1 MTADHIAAA
10 GAWMLSFMYIYYG
23 GIPMH
28 GRNNIS
34 VGKNG
39 NLYLGKV
46 DLATLAE
53 KYGTPLY
60 VMDEDYMRDK
70 CAQYLNAFK
79 SRYEDVEVLFASKA
93 FLMKAMAALIK
104 QEGLSIDVV
113 SGSELACALSAGMSA
128 DRIHFHGNNKSPDEI
143 KAGLVAGIGRF
154 IVDNFDE
161 LELLDRTAAGMGKT
175 ASIMLRIAPGV
186 EAHTHKYIQTGQTD
200 SKFGLGI
207 ADGRA
212 DRAVDMALSMKNV
225 KLEGFHCHIGS
236 QIFDIE
242 AYKLAAEKMIAFAAK
257 TAKRT
262 GFVYKEL
269 NLGGGLGVR
278 YTEKDEPSNVDSL
291 AEAICSTVKKE
302 SKKHGLPLPK
312 LMVEPGRS
320 IVGEAGITLYTIG
333 AIKDIPGIRTYASVD
348 GGMTDNP
355 RVALYQAEYD
365 AIVVNKAGKK
375 PEKLYSI
382 AGNACESGDML
393 IWDISLPQLQSGDT
407 LAVLTTGAYNYIM
420 SSHYNMHPKPPVVFV
435 KGKKAQLVA
444 RRETYMDIMKPQ
456 LLPKRFRK

>member
-1 MTADHIAAA
+1 
-10 GAWMLSFMYIYYG
+10 
-23 GIPMH
+23 MH
-28 GRNNIS
+28 RRDNLRSGRDGHLKLN
-34 VGKNG
+34 
-39 NLYLGKV
+39 KV
-46 DLATLAE
+46 DLVALAG

-60 VMDEDYMRDK
+60 VMDEDYMRSQ
-70 CAQYLNAFK
+70 CRRYLEAFK
-79 SRYEDVEVLFASKA
+79 SRYENTEVLFASKA
-93 FLMKAMAALIK
+93 FLMKAMAALVR

-113 SGSELACALSAGMSA
+113 SGSELALALSSGMKPEN
-128 DRIHFHGNNKSPDEI
+128 IHFHGNNKSAEEI
-143 KAGLVAGIGRF
+143 TQGLKAGIGRF

-161 LELLDRTAAGMGKT
+161 LDLMDGLAGKAGVK
-175 ASIMLRIAPGV
+175 AHIMLRLAPGV

-212 DRAVDMALSMKNV
+212 DEALDMALSKKNIA
-225 KLEGFHCHIGS
+225 LHGFHCHIGS

-242 AYKLAAEKMIAFAAK
+242 AYRLAVQKMVAFAAQAK
-257 TAKRT
+257 KRT
-262 GFVYKEL
+262 GFVMKEL

-278 YTEKDEPSNVDSL
+278 YTEKDEPSSIEQL
-291 AEAICSTVKKE
+291 AEVITSTVKAE
-302 SKKHGLPLPK
+302 VAKHKMPLPK

-320 IVGEAGITLYTIG
+320 IVGEAGITLYTVG
-333 AIKDIPGIRTYASVD
+333 AIKEIPGIRTYASVD

-365 AIVVNKAGKK
+365 AIVANKANRK
-375 PEKLYSI
+375 PSKLYSI

-393 IWDISLPQLQSGDT
+393 IWNINLPELEAGDT

-435 KGKKAQLVA
+435 RGGRAQLVA
-444 RRETYMDIMKPQ
+444 RRETYADIMRPQ
-456 LLPKRFRK
+456 LMPKRFK